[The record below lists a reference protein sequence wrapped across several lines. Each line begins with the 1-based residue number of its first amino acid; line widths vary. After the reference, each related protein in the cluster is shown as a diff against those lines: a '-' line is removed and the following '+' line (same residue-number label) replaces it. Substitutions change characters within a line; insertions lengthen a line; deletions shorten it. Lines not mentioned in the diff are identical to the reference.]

1 MRNEQQV
8 QLLMFTLRPIE
19 GIDIRIEER
28 DRAMELLE
36 KAILSKIRGVDV
48 TTRYSSTQRIVMF
61 MKMDEDQIS
70 IVTERIMKEFYRMYD
85 KKELSIHYDVAALGH
100 EKGRKPC

>member
-1 MRNEQQV
+1 
-8 QLLMFTLRPIE
+8 
-19 GIDIRIEER
+19 
-28 DRAMELLE
+28 
-36 KAILSKIRGVDV
+36 
-48 TTRYSSTQRIVMF
+48 